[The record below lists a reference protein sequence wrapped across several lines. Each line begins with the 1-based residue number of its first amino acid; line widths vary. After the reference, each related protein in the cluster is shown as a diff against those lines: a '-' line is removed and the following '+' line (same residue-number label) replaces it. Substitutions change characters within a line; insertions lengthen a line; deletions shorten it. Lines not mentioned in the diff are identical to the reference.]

1 MPWSTLRR
9 LRMLVIIASAAPAAQ
24 AADWQRLASPHF
36 EMITDAE
43 ARDAAKVLD
52 RLEAVRHVFLE
63 SIGGKAPA
71 VPVRVFLFAS
81 ERTFRKFEP
90 RRAVR
95 GFHQGG
101 PDRDYI
107 VLYGATEDTLRAA
120 RHEYIHVLLNH
131 TSATLPMWLE
141 EGTAELYSTVEL
153 NRAGAL
159 VGLPV
164 IEHARA
170 LARLEWIPAQPF
182 AAATRDAALLNNSGH
197 AGLFYAQAWA
207 LVHML
212 NFSPAWRTRLPR
224 FVEMIDQGTPAGLAF
239 EPAFGAPIERALA
252 EAKVYVRQGRFP
264 SLPLAVPARP
274 ENPVLSSEPLDTAR
288 AALAQSELLLALGRS
303 EAAASLLAPLAANP
317 SASPA
322 EVETALGLRAL
333 AARDTPSAKAH
344 FLAAIEKKSRSAVP
358 YFEIAMLLR
367 DQQAASSEVRRY
379 LSEAVG
385 RDPNLAEAHFILGL
399 MAQKE
404 GRHREALE
412 SLEEAT
418 RVLPRQ
424 SYFWH
429 ARAISHHELRQIELA
444 RRAALRAAAAAA
456 TGAQLDMAQAVLK
469 MVGASEG
476 PLTVVTRPTQPDVRI
491 PDSWNP
497 KQGDSQVEGTLEHV
511 ECHGSSAVFQ
521 IRPRAALPV
530 RIWVEKPGEIL
541 LQDASSLTFTFS
553 CGAQQPRQVLVEYQ
567 VKSGLPR
574 SSQGLM
580 TAIRF
585 RK

>member
-1 MPWSTLRR
+1 
-9 LRMLVIIASAAPAAQ
+9 MLLPILLGATGSAYPAAAAAPAE
-24 AADWQRLASPHF
+24 WQRLNSAHF
-36 EMITDAE
+36 ELFTDAA

-52 RLEAVRHVFLE
+52 RLEGARHVFLE

-71 VPVRVFLFAS
+71 VPVRVFLFAT
-81 ERTFRKFEP
+81 ERAFRRFEP

-107 VLYGATEDTLRAA
+107 VLYGAGEDTLRAA

-131 TSATLPMWLE
+131 TSAALPMWLE

-164 IEHARA
+164 ADHVRA
-170 LARLEWIPAQPF
+170 LQRFEWIPAQAF
-182 AAATRDAALLNNSGH
+182 AEAGREAAMLNNSDH

-212 NFSPAWRTRLPR
+212 NFSPAWRTKLPR
-224 FVEMIDQGTPAGLAF
+224 FVELIDQGTPAGLAF
-239 EPAFGAPIERALA
+239 EPAFGASIERALA
-252 EAKVYVRQGRFP
+252 EARVYVRQGRFP
-264 SLPLAVPARP
+264 VTPIAVPERP
-274 ENPVLSSEPLDTAR
+274 AEVVVSSEGLDTAR
-288 AALAQSELLLALGRS
+288 AALAQSELLLALGRAQAADALLTPLAA
-303 EAAASLLAPLAANP
+303 EAAAAKAPPELD
-317 SASPA
+317 
-322 EVETALGLRAL
+322 TALGLRAL
-333 AARDTPSAKAH
+333 AARDIPRAKEH
-344 FLAAIEKKSRSAVP
+344 FQAAMEKKSRSAVP
-358 YFEIAMLLR
+358 YFEYAMLLR
-367 DQQAASSEVRRY
+367 EQQATSSEVRRY
-379 LSEAVG
+379 LAEAVG

-404 GRHREALE
+404 GKHREALAF
-412 SLEEAT
+412 LEDAT

-429 ARAISHHELRQIELA
+429 AQAITHHELKQNELA
-444 RRAALRAAAAAA
+444 RRAALRAAATASNR
-456 TGAQLDMAQAVLK
+456 AQLEMAQSVLK
-469 MVGASEG
+469 LVGTSEG
-476 PLTVVTRPTQPDVRI
+476 PVPAVTRPAQPAVRI

-497 KQGDSQVEGTLEHV
+497 KQGDSEVEGTLEHV
-511 ECHGSSAVFQ
+511 ECQGSAAIFQ
-521 IRPRAALPV
+521 IRPNGAPPV
-530 RIWVEKPGEIL
+530 RIWVDKPGEIL
-541 LQDASSLTFTFS
+541 LKDASSITFTFT
-553 CGAQQPRQVLVEYQ
+553 CGPQQPRQVTVEYQ
-567 VKSGLPR
+567 LKSGLPR
-574 SSQGLM
+574 SSQGQM